1 MLSGTVL
8 LLLFLV
14 LMFMG
19 IPVAHSMIITA
30 YITIKF
36 VHPEIPTIIVA
47 QRLFGGADNYI
58 SPLHPLLRPGRRP
71 DVHDHALRPPDPG
84 GQRHGRAHPG
94 RAFPHHHRGGHV
106 LRRHHRGGG
115 CRTPRRWEPS

>member
-36 VHPEIPTIIVA
+36 IHPEIPTIIVA
-47 QRLFGGADNYI
+47 QRLFGGRTTT
-58 SPLHPLLRPGRRP
+58 SCSVSRSSSW
-71 DVHDHALRPPDPG
+71 
-84 GQRHGRAHPG
+84 RA
-94 RAFPHHHRGGHV
+94 
-106 LRRHHRGGG
+106 
-115 CRTPRRWEPS
+115 T